1 MIPQNDCAIQFSV
14 CHIPCHLQQQKT
26 DATFWMPET
35 HQMMSVMTSLPTV
48 EIGVR
53 IMN

>member
-14 CHIPCHLQQQKT
+14 CHIPCHLQQQKM
-26 DATFWMPET
+26 DLNLWMPET
-35 HQMMSVMTSLPTV
+35 HQMIMTSLPTV
-48 EIGVR
+48 EIGVQ